1 MELSLLLEAPL
12 EVAASVITRKVF
24 EVLKN
29 NLDVYHK
36 SGEAQAKIPLKD
48 RSLIDMVV
56 LKVEYKPGTRR
67 WPYVKG
73 KFVTHK
79 GDRIIFLEV
88 LANKPEIDQQDY
100 QALYREIDEIIR
112 HELEH
117 SGQHKAGT
125 LSLKVPSINFN
136 DPDEVIWYFTHPDEL
151 AARVAATYYDAKK
164 RNLPFTQVVDEK
176 MNDLKAAL
184 ERRDIDGNEINRV
197 ISAIIP
203 VWRKYAEKRFPRL
216 Q

>member
-1 MELSLLLEAPL
+1 MDLSLLLEAPL

-24 EVLKN
+24 DALKHN
-29 NLDVYHK
+29 IDVYHK
-36 SGEAQAKIPLKD
+36 SGELEIPVYPND
-48 RSLIDMVV
+48 RSLIDAVV
-56 LKVEYKPGTRR
+56 LKIQYKPGTRR

-73 KFVTHK
+73 NFVTK
-79 GDRIIFLEV
+79 GKHRVIFI
-88 LANKPEIDQQDY
+88 EIPSVKHEILPQDY
-100 QALYREIDEIIR
+100 QALYQEIDEIIR

-164 RNLPFTQVVDEK
+164 KGVPFTQAVKEK

-184 ERRDIDGNEINRV
+184 TRREINGQEIDRV
-197 ISAIIP
+197 ISSITP
-203 VWRKYAEKRFPRL
+203 VWHKYAVKRFPRL